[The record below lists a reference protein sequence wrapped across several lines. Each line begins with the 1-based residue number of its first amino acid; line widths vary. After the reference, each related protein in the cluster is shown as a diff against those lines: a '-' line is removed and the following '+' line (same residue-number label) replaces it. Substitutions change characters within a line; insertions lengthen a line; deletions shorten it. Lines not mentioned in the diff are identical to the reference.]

1 MKFQLEDHQ
10 DNNFISNYDSESVVV
25 SEKTYRG
32 SLLISTTNIT
42 QDWALKKIEDFTE
55 KDCLFI
61 ANQNSEIILLGS
73 QSSIASIDARHRF
86 WFANH
91 GMGLEVM
98 NIGAACRTYNIL
110 AAEGRSVLAALIF
123 P

>member
-10 DNNFISNYDSESVVV
+10 DNNFISSYDTESVVV
-25 SEKTYRG
+25 NEKIYKG

-42 QDWALKKIEDFTE
+42 QDWVLTKIEDFSE

-61 ANQNSEIILLGS
+61 ANQGAEIILLGS
-73 QSSIASIDARHRF
+73 QCSISSIDPRHRF
-86 WFANH
+86 WFANN

-98 NIGAACRTYNIL
+98 NIGAACRTYNVL
-110 AAEGRSVLAALIF
+110 AAEERSVLAALIF